1 MERAP
6 RRDVSHD
13 EGGNDPTECRE
24 CLAADLASAS
34 SSDPRD
40 DGARRSTET
49 MSECGHGHDLRS
61 WICDAV
67 GNHMI
72 SQQKHDVLDVN
83 YFEGVENQLQGQH
96 NWVHEGL
103 LLEEI

>member
-24 CLAADLASAS
+24 CLAADLTSAS
-34 SSDPRD
+34 
-40 DGARRSTET
+40 RRSTET